1 MFGQKL
7 TITNLTKKLLKFNG
21 GMLRWN
27 KRLVTNAQFATMIIY
42 RRATILRIIAS
53 KSRWITNNSEIF
65 DGTNE
70 GRWILN
76 EKGVLIKDRL
86 KEKIGEFN
94 DEKSFF
100 WNLPNYIA
108 KPLIDFLK
116 GWHRRFENYSTSWF
130 SILYLMNPSH

>member
-65 DGTNE
+65 DGTIE

-100 WNLPNYIA
+100 WNLPN
-108 KPLIDFLK
+108 LK
-116 GWHRRFENYSTSWF
+116 G
-130 SILYLMNPSH
+130 SIWDLVQNMHSFRLNSKKKKQIKKAK